1 MNRFCNYIFLL
12 IVLVFYT
19 GKSAALIL
27 KHYTTSDKLISN
39 TVYHTFCD
47 SKGYMW
53 FCTDKGLSRFDGR
66 EFKNFSGSDGLGG
79 NEVFNMYEDKTGR
92 LWLFTFNGE
101 PSYYYNGKFYNSDN
115 DDLLSKLPVLSY
127 INAMYEDG
135 NAIYIGY
142 LNGTLIKITQRK
154 IKWLRKCADGP
165 DLLQAFVK
173 KGDSLIAVSS
183 ETYTYLKDD
192 RIVNVKKVMAN
203 KSFAYNDNLITS
215 THAGIRMLDNREN
228 TTVYAQYD
236 FNYFNLLNLYADGSG
251 NLFVCARNG
260 LTIINNTTGK
270 VTKLLHNVAV
280 SSIRQDSYKN
290 YWITTLNNGVYYLSE
305 GLLNAQ
311 KILYDPAFQLIS
323 SNNTIFIQSGNRY
336 SYFSAKKDQ
345 PEVRHLVTLD
355 NHSNIP
361 SYLDSNKFIYTSF
374 WGTQGV
380 IVYYRHT
387 GKHEYI
393 SKVSQP
399 KYIFPWIKDTLI
411 FVTGDNMYKV
421 HFAPGGCWVMPVVIS
436 GTRILKVC
444 FPDYDK
450 KIYYAT
456 SKELSCFNPATN
468 KILIIDRFKE
478 NVMIESMWSVSSL
491 LVLCDSRKKIRVYDL
506 KNGYRKYHAHSDYII
521 YSGEKINNKYLLHT
535 DKGYVT
541 AHIAG
546 DYPRLI
552 EFRALEY
559 PLQHL
564 DVQVLDIQGDNVLGK
579 IDGQLLFFDKALL
592 NKHLYAPR
600 LYIEKADING
610 KRYDGKYI
618 QLKNTTECNVKI
630 YLSAVTV
637 NDNTRYRYRIQR
649 GNSWSDWYYSITP
662 NLEILLSK
670 AGLYRLEIYAVSDNN
685 KVSAPVGLTLDIHPP
700 FFYSNSFYFLSGLLI
715 IAIVIYS
722 VRLYVRQKKKMF
734 QNKLKHLQLEHKAI
748 NSLLNPH
755 FIFNVVNNIQDLIN
769 NGSKES
775 ANNYLVTM
783 SKMIRQNIENL
794 SFNLIP
800 IENELELIKNY
811 VHLQNLRF
819 NNNIQLT
826 ISHDMENSE
835 DIFLPPLLLHNFI
848 ENAIVHGF
856 KKGQVDFKIDVVIRL
871 TVNDYLSVK
880 IIDNGIGLQTPSGE
894 QGTKDKTSMGID
906 FNRQRLQRISEF
918 YNVGFKLEIGNRA
931 DGMQGAEVN
940 IVLYARFAR
949 LIQP

>member
-12 IVLVFYT
+12 VVLVFYT

-66 EFKNFSGSDGLGG
+66 AFKNFSGSDGLGG
-79 NEVFNMYEDKTGR
+79 NDVFNMYEDQMGR

-101 PSYYYNGKFYNSDN
+101 PSYYYKGKFYNSDN

-135 NAIYIGY
+135 NSIYIGY
-142 LNGTLIKITQRK
+142 LNGTIIKIAQGK
-154 IKWLRKCADGP
+154 IKWVRKCAGSP

-173 KGDSLIAVSS
+173 MGDSLIAVSS
-183 ETYTYLKDD
+183 ETYIYLKDD
-192 RIVNVKKVMAN
+192 HVVKVKKVKTN
-203 KSFAYNDNLITS
+203 KSFAYSDNLITS
-215 THAGIRMLDNREN
+215 THAGITMLDNREN
-228 TTVYAQYD
+228 TTAYAQYD
-236 FNYFNLLNLYADGSG
+236 FDYFNLLNFYADDND

-270 VTKLLHNVAV
+270 VIKLLHNIAV
-280 SSIRQDSYKN
+280 SSVRQDSYKN

-311 KILYDPAFQLIS
+311 KILHDPSFQLIS
-323 SNNTIFIQSGNRY
+323 SNNAIFIQSGNRY
-336 SYFSAKKDQ
+336 SYFSDEKSP

-361 SYLDSNKFIYTSF
+361 SYLDDNKFIYTSF
-374 WGTQGV
+374 WGKPGV

-387 GKHEYI
+387 GKYEDI

-399 KYIFPWIKDTLI
+399 KYVFPWIKDTLI
-411 FVTGDNMYKV
+411 FVTGDIIYKAS
-421 HFAPGGCWVMPVVIS
+421 FAPAANGVMPAVIS
-436 GTRILKVC
+436 DTRILKVC
-444 FPDYDK
+444 FPEYDK

-456 SKELSCFNPATN
+456 SKKLSCFNPVTN
-468 KILIIDRFKE
+468 TVTTIDSFKE

-506 KNGYRKYHAHSDYII
+506 MNGYRKYHAYSDYII
-521 YSGEKINNKYLLHT
+521 YSGEKISDKYLLHT

-546 DYPRLI
+546 DYPGLI

-559 PLQHL
+559 PLQQL
-564 DVQVLDIQGDNVLGK
+564 DVQFLNIRGDNVLAK

-600 LYIEKADING
+600 LYIEKSDING
-610 KRYDGKYI
+610 RRYTSSYV
-618 QLKNTTECNVKI
+618 QLENITECNVRI
-630 YLSAVTV
+630 YLNAVSASDDV
-637 NDNTRYRYRIQR
+637 RYRYRIQK
-649 GNSWSDWYYSITP
+649 GGDWSDWYNSITP
-662 NLEILLSK
+662 YLEILLSE
-670 AGLYRLEIYAVSDNN
+670 AGLYKLEICAVSINDM
-685 KVSAPVGLTLDIHPP
+685 VSAPVFLTLDIHPP
-700 FFYSNSFYFLSGLLI
+700 FFYSNSFYLLSGLLL

-722 VRLYVRQKKKMF
+722 VRLYIRQKKKLF
-734 QNKLKHLQLEHKAI
+734 QNKLKHLQLEHRAI

-811 VHLQNLRF
+811 IHLQNLRF
-819 NNNIQLT
+819 SNSILLT
-826 ISHDMENSE
+826 INHDIENSS

-856 KKGQVDFKIDVVIRL
+856 KKGQEGFKIDVVIRL

-880 IIDNGIGLQTPSGE
+880 ITDNGIGLQTPSGE
-894 QGTKDKTSMGID
+894 HGTKDKTSMGID

-940 IVLYARFAR
+940 IVLYARIAR